1 MEEGTPFGLRRCR
14 NQQIVDF
21 NVEINQSSFEIL
33 LLIHTDIN
41 ISSPKKD
48 TSVEL
53 RREVEARNVNTG
65 IISTLRLFMYL
76 LLFIWLYQ
84 ILVVACGSFLFSFGM
99 WDLIP

>member
-1 MEEGTPFGLRRCR
+1 M
-14 NQQIVDF
+14 
-21 NVEINQSSFEIL
+21 
-33 LLIHTDIN
+33 
-41 ISSPKKD
+41 
-48 TSVEL
+48 EL